1 MIIVCVKSS
10 HIQFHFSIKLPNY
23 QVVPWNTSLS
33 LRGNMFPVIVML
45 LLLKFGLIITLAWLV
60 PPVKVMEMVA
70 ETATPW
76 ML

>member
-1 MIIVCVKSS
+1 
-10 HIQFHFSIKLPNY
+10 
-23 QVVPWNTSLS
+23 
-33 LRGNMFPVIVML
+33 MFPVIVML
-45 LLLKFGLIITLAWLV
+45 LLLKFGLIITLAWLG